1 MQKYTW
7 DLHFR
12 NDREYWWAKG
22 RRELAVHLL
31 KKHVGT
37 LKGKSMLDLGCGPGV
52 LLEDLKKEGANVC
65 GIDISSSAVDFC
77 RSRGLDVKKADVSKL
92 PFKKKKFDGVLAID
106 LLEHIEN
113 ENRLLKEAKRILKKD
128 SVFLMMVPAFSI
140 LTSSRDK
147 RLGHF
152 RRYNKKNL
160 EKQLTK
166 SGFQVLKSSYFVFFF
181 FPFWLFRVLV
191 ERIFPQKREIQ
202 TDLMLMP
209 GLLNTVLLFI
219 LRMENFLL
227 RFIDLPFGVSI
238 LLIGRKT

>member
-1 MQKYTW
+1 MQKYAW
-7 DLHFR
+7 NLHFR
-12 NDREYWWAKG
+12 NDKKYWWAKG
-22 RRELAVHLL
+22 RRELAVYLL

-37 LKGKSMLDLGCGPGV
+37 LKGKRMLDLGCGPGV
-52 LLEDLKKEGANVC
+52 LLEDLKKEGAIIS
-65 GIDISSSAVDFC
+65 GIDIFSSAVDFC
-77 RSRGLDVKKADVSKL
+77 KSRGLNVKKADAIKL
-92 PFKKKKFDGVLAID
+92 PFKEKNFDGVLSID

-113 ENRLLKEAKRILKKD
+113 ENRLLKEVKRILKKD

-209 GLLNTVLLFI
+209 GLLNTALLSI

-238 LLIGRKT
+238 YLIVRKK

>member
-1 MQKYTW
+1 MQKYAW

-12 NDREYWWAKG
+12 NDKEYWWAKG
-22 RRELAVHLL
+22 RRELIVHLL
-31 KKHVGT
+31 KKHIGT
-37 LKGKSMLDLGCGPGV
+37 LKGKYMLDLGCGPGV
-52 LLEDLKKEGANVC
+52 LLEDLKKEEANVC

-77 RSRGLDVKKADVSKL
+77 KSRGLDVKKANVSKL
-92 PFKKKKFDGVLAID
+92 PFKKKKFDGILAID
-106 LLEHIEN
+106 LLEHIED
-113 ENRLLKEAKRILKKD
+113 ENRLLKGVKRVLKKD
-128 SVFLMMVPAFSI
+128 AIFLIMVPAFPI
-140 LTSSRDK
+140 LWSSRDK
-147 RLGHF
+147 RLNHF

-209 GLLNTVLLFI
+209 GLLNTVLLSI

-227 RFIDLPFGVSI
+227 RFIDPPKT
-238 LLIGRKT
+238 GRF